1 MPGFRE
7 RNMRVHRT
15 DSRYHQRQQEDDCR
29 AQESI
34 SLTRPPPTP
43 AVVTIPQ
50 DYDTND
56 SKRNIDHSSRTGA
69 V

>member
-1 MPGFRE
+1 MPSLRQQGLRI
-7 RNMRVHRT
+7 HRA
-15 DSRYHQRQQEDDCR
+15 DSRYHQRQQETDSR

-43 AVVTIPQ
+43 AVVTTPQ

-56 SKRNIDHSSRTGA
+56 TKRNIDHPSRAGA